1 MIWTKSKE
9 FSKEILY
16 HSKLKLY
23 KKKKNSFDMLGI
35 NKILSKLG

>member
-1 MIWTKSKE
+1 MIWIKSKE

-23 KKKKNSFDMLGI
+23 KKKNSFDMLGI